1 MIAGPPHKG
10 ATAAAFRPFL
20 CACMVALAASCLIIP
35 ASAAARRPLFHF
47 YDRPFQDFIASL
59 WPLAEQRGI
68 SHATFDT
75 ALAGVSY
82 DPKIIDRT
90 TRQAEFDLAIRDYL
104 EGAVT
109 AGRVQRGRD
118 MARTEGAWLAKARR
132 DYGVGEAAVLGVWG
146 LETDF
151 GRFPG
156 SDDVLAALTSLAF
169 AHFHQ
174 EYFRDELMSALLI
187 LQEGKI
193 ARRDM
198 RGSWA
203 GAMGQTQFMPSSF
216 LLYAVDFERHGRRD
230 IWNSVPDA
238 IGSTACFLAAH
249 GWNPDLPWGF
259 EVRLPATFELTD
271 ADSSRPAAF
280 TVFAG
285 RGVTLADGAP
295 LPNSGEARLLIP
307 AGLGGPIFLVTR
319 NFDILKMYNNSTSY
333 ALAVALL
340 GDMATG
346 GGGLVGRWPARDRP
360 LREPQVRSL
369 QAKLKKMGYD
379 VGEIDG
385 KAGDALRSA
394 VRAYQERNGLSP
406 DGYASLALLKRMD
419 AKR

>member
-1 MIAGPPHKG
+1 M
-10 ATAAAFRPFL
+10 TAFRTFL
-20 CACMVALAASCLIIP
+20 CACMAALAASCLIIP
-35 ASAAARRPLFHF
+35 AKAAAKRPLFHS
-47 YDRPFQDFIASL
+47 YDRPFQGFVASL

-68 SHATFDT
+68 SSATFAT
-75 ALAGVSY
+75 AFVGVSY
-82 DPKIIDRT
+82 DPKIVGKAA
-90 TRQAEFDLAIRDYL
+90 RQAEFDLAIWDYL
-104 EGAVT
+104 EGAVSDS
-109 AGRVQRGRD
+109 RVERGRA
-118 MARTEGAWLAKARR
+118 MASTEEAWLAKARR

-156 SDDVLAALTSLAF
+156 SDDVVRALASLAF
-169 AHFHQ
+169 VHFHQ
-174 EYFRDELMSALLI
+174 DYFRDELLSALLI
-187 LQEGKI
+187 LQTGDI
-193 ARRDM
+193 TRRDM

-216 LLYAVDFERHGRRD
+216 LLYAVDFEGHGRRD

-259 EVRLPATFELTD
+259 EVRLPAAFALTD
-271 ADSSRPAAF
+271 SDSSQPAQF
-280 TVFAG
+280 SVFAG
-285 RGVTLADGAP
+285 RGVTRADGAP

-307 AGLGGPIFLVTR
+307 AGLTGPIFLVTE

-340 GDMATG
+340 GDMAAG
-346 GGGLVGRWPARDRP
+346 GRGLVARWPARDRP

-369 QAKLKKMGYD
+369 QAKLKKMGYN

-419 AKR
+419 AER